1 MDIKKVNSMNMID
14 KMLLISNVLKEIYK
28 QRQRFISLAYDKDL
42 AMLGYNLLSSNE
54 KIENSLKEFL
64 KMDMQVKEGNIFY
77 YNKMGI
83 LEQHEVFLYEFE
95 NKDLDLFYG
104 ALNLD
109 NGNVSFLGA
118 DLELLEEV
126 NYEDKVYKSSL
137 KTSSLVGTDIDL
149 EEINYQK

>member
-1 MDIKKVNSMNMID
+1 MNMID

-95 NKDLDLFYG
+95 DKDLDLFYG

-118 DLELLEEV
+118 ELELLEEV

>member
-1 MDIKKVNSMNMID
+1 MNMID

-64 KMDMQVKEGNIFY
+64 KMNMQVKEGNIFY